1 MDFDV
6 IVIGGGAA
14 GLFCAR
20 TAALR
25 GRRVVVLEHNARL
38 GNKILIS
45 GGGRCNFTNTGASP
59 ANYVTSGSPHFV
71 KSALA
76 RYTPAHFLALVE
88 QHGIQW
94 HEKKL
99 GQLFCDHSSKQ
110 ILQLLED
117 ECRDA
122 GVEIRLNCRVQST
135 QRVGIPADAPPNNP
149 SLGTTPETARPP
161 WELATNQGQLH
172 ASSLVVATG
181 ALSFPKLGATPFG
194 YDLARQFGIRVVPP
208 RPGLVPLTFSPD
220 DLAAMAELSGIAFE
234 CEATGAPK
242 APVFRENVLFTH
254 RGLSGPAILQA
265 SSYWHAGEP
274 IHLNL
279 LPGQDALAFL
289 EARKP
294 GGKDLKG
301 ALRGVFP
308 ERFLQVLCA
317 RHGTGRPLTQLPQR
331 ELQVLA
337 SQLSQWRIVPAGDE
351 GYPKAEVTVGG
362 IDTAALSSKTL
373 EARAVPGLFF
383 IGEVV
388 DITGWLGGYNFQ
400 WAWSSGHAA
409 GQAV

>member
-1 MDFDV
+1 MDFDA

-20 TAALR
+20 TAGLL
-25 GRRVVVLEHNARL
+25 GRRVVVLEHNPRL

-59 ANYVTSGSPHFV
+59 ANYITSGSPHFV

-76 RYTPAHFLALVE
+76 RFTPQHFLALVE

-122 GVEIRLNCRVQST
+122 GVEIRLGCKILST
-135 QRVGIPADAPPNNP
+135 ERAAAPGLPAPGSSPTDK
-149 SLGTTPETARPP
+149 TATP
-161 WELATNQGQLH
+161 WEVVTNQGRFV
-172 ASSLVVATG
+172 APSLVIATG

-194 YDLARQFGIRVVPP
+194 YDLARRFGIRIVPP
-208 RPGLVPLTFSPD
+208 RPGLVPLTFSPN
-220 DLAAMAELSGIAFE
+220 DLAAYSELSGIAFD
-234 CEATGAPK
+234 CEARGGQESPA
-242 APVFRENVLFTH
+242 FRENVLFTH
-254 RGLSGPAILQA
+254 RGLSGPSILQA
-265 SSYWHAGEP
+265 SSYWNPGQTVF
-274 IHLNL
+274 LNL
-279 LPGQDALAFL
+279 LPGQDALQFL
-289 EARKP
+289 ESRKA
-294 GGKDLKG
+294 GGRDLKA
-301 ALRGVFP
+301 ALRGLFP
-308 ERFLQVLCA
+308 ERFLQIFCG
-317 RHGTGRPLTQLPQR
+317 RHGGNRPLTQLPQR
-331 ELQVLA
+331 ELVQLA
-337 SQLSQWRIVPAGDE
+337 THLSQWQFLPAGDE

-362 IDTAALSSKTL
+362 IDTAELSSKTL
-373 EARAVPGLFF
+373 EARNVPGLFF

-409 GQAV
+409 AQAL